1 MEAEFYFNRGVKKSQ
16 DRDLEGAIEDY
27 SMAILLSSG
36 STRKT
41 ITTEHP
47 DGSLESTNIVETS
60 EGNESMYFN
69 RACAYLDLGDYP
81 DAIADFTKFIEYN
94 DTDGKVFFKRAIAN
108 YCVENDEEVERDI
121 RSANSLDPKYTME
134 VLLKLFNGEG

>member
-16 DRDLEGAIEDY
+16 DRDLKGAIEDY

-41 ITTEHP
+41 VMTERP
-47 DGSLESTNIVETS
+47 AGSSESTNIIETS

-69 RACAYLDLGDYP
+69 RACAYLDLGNYLA
-81 DAIADFTKFIEYN
+81 AISDLTKFIEYN
-94 DTDGKVFFKRAIAN
+94 YTDAEVFFKRAIAN
-108 YCVENDEEVERDI
+108 YCIENDE
-121 RSANSLDPKYTME
+121 SAEQDLRTATSLDPKYDKKAF
-134 VLLKLFNGEG
+134 LAIFNG